1 VDGGGEVIRRS
12 RCVVGLIGGGIATSP
27 TSLSPA
33 LHEAE
38 ADALGIAYAYQL
50 IDIDQLGLKPDD
62 VERLLGEARRMGFAG
77 VNITHPC
84 KQVVIEHLD
93 ELSDVAQALQAVNT
107 VLFADG
113 KKIGHN
119 TDEHAFREGF
129 LAGLPDVATTNVVLL
144 GAGGAGAAVAH
155 AALTLGTRELAIVD
169 AAHERAQQLAA
180 RLSIQFPD
188 RRVTAVAQSGLPG
201 ALAAADG
208 LIHATPTGMAGLP
221 GLPLPA
227 ELVQPQLWVADIVYR
242 PLETELLQLARTR
255 GCRTVDGGR
264 MVVVQAADSFAL
276 FTGVQPDEARMLRNF
291 EELLAAESELP
302 LTSTAS
308 AR

>member
-1 VDGGGEVIRRS
+1 VDGGEPVRRG
-12 RCVVGLIGGGIATSP
+12 RCVVGLIGGGIA

-50 IDIDQLGLKPDD
+50 IDIDQLGLAPTE
-62 VERLLGEARRMGFAG
+62 VGRLLGEARRMGFSG

-84 KQVVIEHLD
+84 KQVVLEHLD

-113 KKIGHN
+113 KTIGHN

-155 AALTLGTRELAIVD
+155 AALILGVRELAIVD
-169 AAHERAQQLAA
+169 AAHDRAHELAG
-180 RLSIQFPD
+180 RLAIQFPN
-188 RRVTAVAQSGLPG
+188 RAVTAVAQSGLPG
-201 ALAAADG
+201 ALADADG

-227 ELVQPQLWVADIVYR
+227 ELVRPPLWIADIVYR
-242 PLETELLQLARTR
+242 PLETELLQLARAR
-255 GCRTVDGGR
+255 GCRTLDGGR
-264 MVVVQAADSFAL
+264 MVVVQAVDSFAL
-276 FTGVQPDEARMLRNF
+276 FTGIEPDEARMLRHF
-291 EELLAAESELP
+291 QELLAAESEGT
-302 LTSTAS
+302 LTSMGS
-308 AR
+308 AQ